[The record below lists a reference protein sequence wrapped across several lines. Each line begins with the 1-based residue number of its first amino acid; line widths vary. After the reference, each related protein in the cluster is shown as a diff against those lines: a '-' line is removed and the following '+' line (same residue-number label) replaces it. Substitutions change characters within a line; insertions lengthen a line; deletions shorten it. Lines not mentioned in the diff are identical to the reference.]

1 MAIAGAT
8 MRATTTFAAPARAA
22 DTEADSMDHERE
34 HTEDEATSVDEPTGR
49 ASDHDTPYDPAM
61 TDGDEANIPPE
72 SDTEPEAPS

>member
-1 MAIAGAT
+1 MH
-8 MRATTTFAAPARAA
+8 
-22 DTEADSMDHERE
+22 HERE